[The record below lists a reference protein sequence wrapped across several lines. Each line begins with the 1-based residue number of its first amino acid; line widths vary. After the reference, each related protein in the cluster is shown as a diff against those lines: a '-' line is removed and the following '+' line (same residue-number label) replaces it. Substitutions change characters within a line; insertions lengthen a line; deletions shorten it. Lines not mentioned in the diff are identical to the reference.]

1 MTMSK
6 GCWRLLRMMSKE
18 CWWLLRV
25 MSKECWWLLKTVS
38 KGCCKMRSKIRECIE
53 DLVTRE

>member
-1 MTMSK
+1 M
-6 GCWRLLRMMSKE
+6 LRMMSKE